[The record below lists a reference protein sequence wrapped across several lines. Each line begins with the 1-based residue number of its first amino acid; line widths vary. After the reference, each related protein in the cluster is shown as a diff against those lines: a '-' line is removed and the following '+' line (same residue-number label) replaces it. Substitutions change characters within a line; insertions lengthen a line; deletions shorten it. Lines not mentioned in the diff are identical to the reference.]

1 MTIRITKDLERPN
14 QDRGRRRTGER
25 PGWVSAAQR
34 PLLEA
39 GEITQLFGK
48 VIWSAARYPV
58 GYWTDVRDQ
67 MYDTLRRCAIPIIV
81 STTIFGFAAPG
92 MQGGAMYSVLGIP
105 ERLGSFLLMASVREF
120 APWLTAMIVAGVMG
134 TAITADLGSRR
145 IRDELDAMQVLGI
158 DPVRTL
164 IVPRVIAVTV
174 MTGLLVVG
182 ALVCGVF
189 GGYLVAVLVFDANG
203 SAFVANFWANA
214 TTTDI
219 WGSVIKTLIF
229 GLLTSVVC
237 CYKGLS
243 AQGGPIGVG
252 RAVNQA
258 VVISFVAVYVF
269 NYLFTTVLLGL
280 NPDMHVFK

>member
-1 MTIRITKDLERPN
+1 MTTTITKDLERPN
-14 QDRGRRRTGER
+14 QDRGRRRTDER
-25 PGWVSAAQR
+25 PGWISAAQR
-34 PLLEA
+34 PFLEA

-67 MYDTLRRCAIPIIV
+67 MYETLRRCAVPIIV

-174 MTGLLVVG
+174 MTGQLVVG

-189 GGYLVAVLVFDANG
+189 GGYLVAVLVFDASG
-203 SAFVANFWANA
+203 PAFVANFWANA